1 MFLLFHQ
8 PKFNARNS
16 SILAFLLLGFSGFD
30 RISAQTDSLIL
41 SNGNVIVGEIKSM
54 DRGIIQIET
63 DYSDSDFKIEWD
75 HVSEI
80 YSPRTYLITLFDGTR
95 LNQTINTNPANPHQI
110 IIGDS
115 VSSRVIDLI
124 DLVYINP
131 LDKNFISRLSA
142 AVSIGYNFTKS
153 NNLSQLS
160 SRIALGY
167 LADFWSLNGSLDL
180 VVSTQDD
187 AEDIGRADGLISFK
201 YFLKHDWYLIGKA
214 DFLSNDEQKLALRS
228 AFSGG
233 LGKYLVHTNRVQL
246 GINAGGVWNNETYT
260 DETIEGKSSQEIFL
274 GGQFDI
280 FDMGDLSLFTSVT
293 VYPSISESD
302 RVRTDFKFD
311 LKYDLPLDFYIN
323 LGYTLNYDNQPVE
336 GASKSDYVLQT
347 TVGWD
352 L

>member
-1 MFLLFHQ
+1 MNPYLDTPQVKAIGYFVFTFLIGGITQ
-8 PKFNARNS
+8 
-16 SILAFLLLGFSGFD
+16 
-30 RISAQTDSLIL
+30 ISAQTDSLIL

-54 DRGIIQIET
+54 NRGVIQIET

-75 HVSEI
+75 QVSEI
-80 YSPRTYLITLFDGTR
+80 YSPRTYLITLSDGTR
-95 LNQTINTNPANPHQI
+95 VNKPINTNPDNPHQV
-110 IIGDS
+110 IIGDGAA
-115 VSSRVIDLI
+115 SRTVDLI

-160 SRIALGY
+160 SRISLGY
-167 LADFWSLNGSLDL
+167 LADFWSLNGSLDMVL
-180 VVSTQDD
+180 STQDE
-187 AEDIGRADGLISFK
+187 AEDISRTDGLISFR

-228 AFSGG
+228 AFSAG
-233 LGKYLVHTNRVQL
+233 LGKFLVHTNQVQL
-246 GINAGGVWNNETYT
+246 GISAGGVWNDETYT
-260 DETIEGKSSQEIFL
+260 DETIEDKSSQEVFL

-280 FDMGDLSLFTSVT
+280 FDIGDLSLFTGVT
-293 VYPSISESD
+293 VYPSISESG
-302 RVRTDFKFD
+302 RIRTDFKFD

-323 LGYTLNYDNQPVE
+323 FGYTLNFDNQPVE

-347 TVGWD
+347 TFGWD

>member
-1 MFLLFHQ
+1 MN
-8 PKFNARNS
+8 K
-16 SILAFLLLGFSGFD
+16 G
-30 RISAQTDSLIL
+30 
-41 SNGNVIVGEIKSM
+41 VK
-54 DRGIIQIET
+54 QIET

-75 HVSEI
+75 KVSEI
-80 YSPRTYLITLFDGTR
+80 YSPRTYLITLSDGTR
-95 LNQTINTNPANPHQI
+95 INEPINTNPDNPHQV

-115 VSSRVIDLI
+115 AASRTIDLI

-160 SRIALGY
+160 TRISLGY
-167 LADFWSLNGSLDL
+167 LADFWSLSGSLDL
-180 VVSTQDD
+180 VNSTQDM
-187 AEDIGRADGLISFK
+187 AEDISRTDGLITFR
-201 YFLKHDWYLIGKA
+201 YFLKNDWYLIGRS
-214 DFLSNDEQKLALRS
+214 DFLSNDEQKLKLRS
-228 AFSGG
+228 AFSAGV
-233 LGKYLVHTNRVQL
+233 GKFLVHTNQVQL
-246 GINAGGVWNNETYT
+246 GVSTGGVWNNETYT
-260 DETIEGKSSQEIFL
+260 DETIEDRSTAEAYLGSQL
-274 GGQFDI
+274 DI
-280 FDMGDLSLFTSVT
+280 FDIGDLSLFTGVT
-293 VYPSISESD
+293 VYPSLSESG

-347 TVGWD
+347 TFGWD